1 MKHLKKFLAIS
12 LVLLLSPAV
21 LFAQKNLFDWSKVE
35 KLKPS
40 AIIIVTT
47 KKGMEFV
54 GEKRQATDDTLFMEI
69 SLPGSGTRTITLE
82 KDDIAEVR
90 KKKSGSWLP
99 VIGGAIGV
107 GAGIG
112 FGSLA
117 DHPGTDDP
125 HMGAMIGGLMGGL
138 FGLLG
143 GQIIGKVK
151 GKTKKIYV
159 AP

>member
-1 MKHLKKFLAIS
+1 MKQMQKLLAILLAS
-12 LVLLLSPAV
+12 LLSPAGLV
-21 LFAQKNLFDWSKVE
+21 AQTKLSDWANVE

-40 AIIIVTT
+40 ARIIVTT
-47 KKGMEFV
+47 KKGLEFF
-54 GEKRQATDDTLFMEI
+54 GEKRRTTPDTLLMEV
-69 SLPGSGTRTITLE
+69 SLPGKGTRTINLD
-82 KDDIAEVR
+82 KDEIAEVR
-90 KKKSGSWLP
+90 KKKSGGWLP

-125 HMGAMIGGLMGGL
+125 HIGAMIGGLMGGL

-143 GQIIGKVK
+143 GQIVEKVK
-151 GKTKKIYV
+151 AKTKKIYV